1 MSSQSTSSDL
11 AVPADTAPRTL
22 GLYCPIPLAQHPNPI
37 AVQDRAFDW
46 MERFRLFGDGA
57 IPRENALA
65 TESARVTGS
74 MLPQAP
80 DDRLL
85 LYVTYMYW
93 GFMIDDLL
101 DVGSPQQRSQR
112 FRELA
117 PRLMRV
123 LESPLAQIGGEPPPV
138 ALFRDIYRCI
148 GEFATPAQTRLWADG
163 FQAWLLGVAV
173 ELEDSRRASLPGLDE
188 YLFLKLYIGAART
201 VTFTVEIC
209 GGGGELPTEER
220 DSPAVKALTQ
230 AAGVLMN
237 LYTDLFSQG
246 KESADAYN
254 IVNVLIRDTGCDI
267 DTARLEA
274 VRLCDRIMVLF
285 LTLREQTEPRISP
298 PTRAYLGNLATTL
311 SAALQWSDTTAR
323 FGGAA
328 GRPRLARTDA
338 PACAGTRPP
347 PYPSI
352 SWWWDQLESRTGAD
366 SC

>member
-1 MSSQSTSSDL
+1 MSLQSTGSD
-11 AVPADTAPRTL
+11 AAIRADAEP
-22 GLYCPIPLAQHPNPI
+22 GIVALYCPIPLAQHPNAT
-37 AVQDRAFDW
+37 AVQDRAFDR

-74 MLPQAP
+74 MLPDAP

-93 GFMIDDLL
+93 GFMVDDLL
-101 DVGSPQQRSQR
+101 DNGTPRQRSQR

-123 LESPLAQIGGEPPPV
+123 LESPLARVGNDPPPV
-138 ALFRDIYRCI
+138 ALFGDIYRRI
-148 GEFATPAQTRLWADG
+148 REFATPAQARLWADA
-163 FQAWLLGVAV
+163 FQAWLLGVAL
-173 ELEDSRRASLPGLDE
+173 ELDDSRRASLPSLDE
-188 YLFLKLYIGAART
+188 YLFLKLYIGAVRT
-201 VTFTVEIC
+201 VTITVELC
-209 GGGGELPTEER
+209 GGGGELPVDER
-220 DSPAVKALTQ
+220 ESPQVKALTQ

-237 LYTDLFSQG
+237 LYTDLFSHG

-254 IVNVLIRDTGCDI
+254 IVNVLIRDTGGDI
-267 DTARLEA
+267 AAARREA

-285 LTLREQTEPRISP
+285 LTLREQTAPEVGL
-298 PTRAYLGNLATTL
+298 PTRTYLDNLATTL

-323 FGGAA
+323 FAGGAD
-328 GRPRLARTDA
+328 RPRLVRADS
-338 PACAGTRPP
+338 PACAELTAPP
-347 PYPSI
+347 CPSI
-352 SWWWDQLESRTGAD
+352 SWWWDQLESSTGAV